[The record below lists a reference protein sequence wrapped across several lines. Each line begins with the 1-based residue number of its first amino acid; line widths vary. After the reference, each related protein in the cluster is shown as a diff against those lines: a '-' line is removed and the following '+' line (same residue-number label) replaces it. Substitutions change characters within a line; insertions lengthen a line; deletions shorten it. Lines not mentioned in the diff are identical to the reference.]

1 MANESSMIAVA
12 DGLAQQK
19 LLSSV
24 KIWQLDDWWYP
35 GEKSIYVHCVRNWTL
50 GQPAFSRSLGALSK
64 RVQTPWLLY
73 VPFFCP
79 ENVYTSKYKF
89 VHGAPSMP
97 GFAEPD
103 PADGNALA
111 FYRELFDYGIANGMA
126 GFENDFLN
134 YNLLAVPHFRTS
146 FNASTGWLAAMNAAA
161 LERRLPVQMCMA
173 LPSDLMASVALHSVG
188 GGGRLG

>member
-1 MANESSMIAVA
+1 MHPCS
-12 DGLAQQK
+12 
-19 LLSSV
+19 
-24 KIWQLDDWWYP
+24 
-35 GEKSIYVHCVRNWTL
+35 
-50 GQPAFSRSLGALSK
+50 
-64 RVQTPWLLY
+64 
-73 VPFFCP
+73 FFCP

-134 YNLLAVPHFRTS
+134 YNLLAVPHFRTTY
-146 FNASTGWLAAMNAAA
+146 NASTAWLSAMNAAA
-161 LERRLPVQMCMA
+161 LERGLPVQMCMA
-173 LPSDLMASVALHSVG
+173 LPSDLMASVALDSVTNYRASTDYAFSRTPSNLDIG
-188 GGGRLG
+188 GSALLAFALGLRPSKDNVRVCRSLLCVCKS